1 MCGRHAY
8 LNLNRIL
15 ACTLAEGPGKRFCL
29 WTQGCKRRCVGCCN
43 ADMLAIEPRHLV
55 SVDELCRQIANSK
68 TENDIEGVTFLG
80 GEPMLQAPNLSSVA
94 RFAKDIRLS
103 VMVFTG
109 YTHAECISGRI
120 GGARDLLA
128 YVDILVDGPFVR
140 AQIDDSR
147 NWVGS
152 RNQKFIYL
160 TDRYSSE
167 IEVDSRLR
175 RIVEVRSEDGDL
187 FWNGDPHVVQSVLG
201 RQCCDDSASAVCL
214 KDR

>member
-68 TENDIEGVTFLG
+68 AENDIEGVTFLG

-94 RFAKDIRLS
+94 RFAKDIGLS

-109 YTHAECISGRI
+109 YTHAECISGLI

-128 YVDILVDGPFVR
+128 YVDILVDGPYDATRPEV
-140 AQIDDSR
+140 DR

-152 RNQKFIYL
+152 TNQRFHYL
-160 TDRYSSE
+160 TSVYDSKIE
-167 IEVDSRLR
+167 IDESCRHL
-175 RIVEVRSEDGDL
+175 VEVRHEGQRIMI
-187 FWNGDPHVVQSVLG
+187 NGCPATVNNLRIG
-201 RQCCDDSASAVCL
+201 L
-214 KDR
+214 

>member
-55 SVDELCRQIANSK
+55 SVDELCRQISISK

-94 RFAKDIRLS
+94 RFAKDVGLS

-109 YTHAECISGRI
+109 YTHEECMSGRI
-120 GGARDLLA
+120 EGVRDLLA
-128 YVDILVDGPFVR
+128 YVDVLVDGPFVR
-140 AQIDDSR
+140 VQIDDSR

-175 RIVEVRSEDGDL
+175 RIVEVRSEGDDL
-187 FWNGDPHVVQSVLG
+187 FWNGDPHVVRSVLG
-201 RQCCDDSASAVCL
+201 HQYCDDSARAVCQ
-214 KDR
+214 KER